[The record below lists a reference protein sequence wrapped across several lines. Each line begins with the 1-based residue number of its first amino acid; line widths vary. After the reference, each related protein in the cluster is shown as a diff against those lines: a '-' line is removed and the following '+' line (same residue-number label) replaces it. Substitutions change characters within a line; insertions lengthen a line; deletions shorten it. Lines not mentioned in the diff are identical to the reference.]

1 MRQRLINDAAENEL
15 KPAERGSSLFIKR
28 VADLEGSGG
37 QSGKKHV
44 GSSAFNSESSPFQEQ
59 N

>member
-1 MRQRLINDAAENEL
+1 LINDAAENEL